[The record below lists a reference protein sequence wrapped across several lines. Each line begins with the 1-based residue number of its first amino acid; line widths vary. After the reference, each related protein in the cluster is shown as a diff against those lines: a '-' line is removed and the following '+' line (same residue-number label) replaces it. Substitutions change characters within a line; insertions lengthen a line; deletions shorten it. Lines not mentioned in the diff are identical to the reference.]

1 MAEKR
6 QSKSDYRA
14 RKAQNKGVAH
24 GTTRMGKG
32 GKALRTWNANT
43 ARWEKTSPYG
53 NRGTYSPP
61 KTSNGAAKTSNVT
74 GTFTQSYARTSKSIS
89 QASIPDRLSIL
100 NQSNRE
106 RRRAVRASRIKSRPR
121 LAKHR
126 KSYGLTAKYSPKGLR

>member
-1 MAEKR
+1 MASKS
-6 QSKSDYRA
+6 QSKSDFRA
-14 RKAQNKGVAH
+14 RKTQNKEVRH

-61 KTSNGAAKTSNVT
+61 KTSNGVAKTSNAT
-74 GTFTQSYARTSKSIS
+74 GTFTQSYARTSKPKS
-89 QASIPDRLSIL
+89 QASIPDRLSIV
-100 NQSNRE
+100 NQANRE
-106 RRRAVRASRIKSRPR
+106 RRRAVRASRIRSRPG

-126 KSYGLTAKYSPKGLR
+126 KPYGLTAKYSPKGLF